1 MVEIE
6 VWVLLIISVFAIGG
20 WGIILCYLI
29 GSWMST
35 NQLKKEQAEQ
45 RIRDMENLIKRLEKQ
60 DKENKKN
67 ESDIDEHKA

>member
-6 VWVLLIISVFAIGG
+6 VWVLLIISVVAIGG

-35 NQLKKEQAEQ
+35 NRLKKEQAEQ
-45 RIRDMENLIKRLEKQ
+45 RIRNMEDWIKRQKKQ
-60 DKENKKN
+60 DKE
-67 ESDIDEHKA
+67 DEQ

>member
-6 VWVLLIISVFAIGG
+6 VWVLMIISVVAIGG

-35 NQLKKEQAEQ
+35 NRLKKEQAEQ
-45 RIRDMENLIKRLEKQ
+45 RIRNMEDWIKRQKKQ
-60 DKENKKN
+60 DKEDQKK
-67 ESDIDEHKA
+67 